1 MNKSRTVTNP
11 RNPAFGLKAAAKIQW
26 EKDQKAKRDAFV
38 KSISKES
45 K

>member
-1 MNKSRTVTNP
+1 MNKRPLNP
-11 RNPAFGLKAAAKIQW
+11 KNPAYGLKAAAKIQW
-26 EKDQKAKRDAFV
+26 EKDQQAKRQAFV